1 MSLPTTQVTGQTT
14 AIPGLLIFNV
24 TKVGDSRGYFQEKF
38 QREKLIAAGLP
49 EDFVIVQ
56 NNVSFNQAAGATRG
70 LHAEP
75 WEKYVS
81 IVNGRA
87 FCAWVDLR
95 KGVSFGS
102 IVTAEVDEETTV
114 FVPRGVANGYQALSE
129 DTLYSY
135 LVSDHWSVDGNY
147 QSVNL
152 FDPALHISWPL
163 PREQAII
170 SEKDLAN
177 PLLTDITPMEF

>member
-1 MSLPTTQVTGQTT
+1 MAIPTTEVSGQTT
-14 AIPGLLIFNV
+14 AIPGLLIFKV

-49 EDFVIVQ
+49 EDFTIVQ
-56 NNVSFNQAAGATRG
+56 NNVSYNQAAGSTRG

-75 WEKYVS
+75 WEKYIS

-95 KGVSFGS
+95 KGNSFGTV
-102 IVTAEVDEETTV
+102 VTAEVDEETTV
-114 FVPRGVANGYQALSE
+114 FVPRGVSNGYQALSE

-135 LVSDHWSVDGNY
+135 LVSDHWSANGNY

-152 FDPALHISWPL
+152 FDPSLAIDWPL
-163 PREQAII
+163 TREQAIV

-177 PLLTDITPMEF
+177 PLLTDVTPMEF